1 MTQLSII
8 VPTYCEAENL
18 KNLIPRI
25 SQVLRD
31 SDIAGEIIVVDD
43 NSPDETVAVCEILSE
58 SFPVQLITRQ
68 QERGLSTA
76 VIAGMDAATGE
87 FLLVMDADLSHPPEA
102 IPALYCA
109 LQNQQADFVIGSRYV
124 KGGSTAETWGWFRKL
139 NSRSA
144 TWLARPLTKAQDPL
158 AGFFALSRHNFLKV
172 REILHP
178 VGYKI
183 GLELL
188 VKCRCR
194 HVVEVPIH
202 FADRT
207 LGTSKLSF
215 REQLNYLKHLKRL
228 FEFKYSNYA
237 YFVQFAIIGLSGVFV
252 NLAALSLLL
261 PWLLRPAAIAVA
273 IWISMSTNFLLNRNI
288 TFSYARHA
296 PILKQYVSY
305 CGSCLT
311 GAFFNWLTTETLC
324 RTFVYFEQSPLP
336 AAFIGILT
344 GMAFNFILC
353 RYLVFAKQKSIS
365 NDIECS

>member
-1 MTQLSII
+1 MPQLSII

-25 SQVLRD
+25 SQVLVG
-31 SDIAGEIIVVDD
+31 SDITAEIIVVDD
-43 NSPDETVAVCEILSE
+43 NSPDDTIAVCQTLSE
-58 SFPVQLITRQ
+58 SFPIHLITRK

-76 VIAGMDAATGE
+76 VIAGMDSAAGE
-87 FLLVMDADLSHPPEA
+87 FLLVMDADLSHPPET
-102 IPALYCA
+102 IPDLYAALK
-109 LQNQQADFVIGSRYV
+109 NQGADFVIGSRYIN
-124 KGGSTAETWGWFRKL
+124 GGSTEEKWGWFRKL
-139 NSRSA
+139 NSRIA
-144 TWLARPLTKAQDPL
+144 TWLARPFTNVKDPM
-158 AGFFALSRHNFLKV
+158 AGFFGISRHHFLKV
-172 REILHP
+172 REILNP

-194 HVVEVPIH
+194 RVVEVPIH

-215 REQLNYLKHLKRL
+215 KEQLSYLRHLKRL
-228 FEFKYSNYA
+228 AEFKYRNYA
-237 YFVQFAIIGLSGVFV
+237 YFVQFAIIGLSGVFI
-252 NLAALSLLL
+252 NLASLSVLLH
-261 PWLLRPAAIAVA
+261 WLIRPVAIGVA

-288 TFSYARHA
+288 TFSYAKHS
-296 PILKQYVSY
+296 PILKQYLQY

-311 GAFFNWLTTETLC
+311 GAFFNGLTAETLC
-324 RTFVYFEQSPLP
+324 RTFDYFDQRTLL

-353 RYLVFAKQKSIS
+353 RYFVFAKQKPVS
-365 NDIECS
+365 DEV